1 MDMEQDGTPFPTR
14 LFRSDAFRRKVR
26 VLLDCCSDDP
36 SKACAALAEANRMLA
51 VRRLKDG
58 GGKSSPVAI
67 ASAAHV
73 RSPKHSAEYV
83 IPIVRNSGR
92 RKGEATAEGF
102 A

>member
-36 SKACAALAEANRMLA
+36 VKACAALAKANRMLA

-73 RSPKHSAEYV
+73 RSPKPPAACV
-83 IPIVRNSGR
+83 IPARQDGGK